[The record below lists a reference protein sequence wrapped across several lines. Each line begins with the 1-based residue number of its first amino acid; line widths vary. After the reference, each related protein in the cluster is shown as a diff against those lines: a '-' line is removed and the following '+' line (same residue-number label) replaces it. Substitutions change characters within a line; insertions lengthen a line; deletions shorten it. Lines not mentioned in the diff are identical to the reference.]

1 MIDLSCMYGLITID
15 CRFHAVGPESL
26 HSGKEETT
34 MRKACG
40 NGLVLA
46 LVFGV
51 VLGAPLALSAVN
63 FPVIT
68 AALPLFVEEAAAQDP
83 INITG
88 EECGIVLGPVGTSV
102 CTTVESERDADG
114 DATST
119 GSHGDPG
126 RNGGFASVQDAGNV
140 REDASCSVLLGDIT
154 TGEEGNQTMTVD
166 EVSAMV
172 PVVIAPSLN
181 DAGVYV
187 FMPDCTSAAETV
199 GGPGITI
206 DASGNDGEEG
216 RDAIGVD
223 GDDNN

>member
-1 MIDLSCMYGLITID
+1 MIDLSCAYGLITIE
-15 CRFHAVGPESL
+15 CRFHAVGEESL

-46 LVFGV
+46 LVFGF
-51 VLGAPLALSAVN
+51 VLGAPLVLSGVN

-68 AALPLFVEEAAAQDP
+68 AALPLLAEEAAAQDP
-83 INITG
+83 INIAG
-88 EECGIVLGPVGTSV
+88 EECGIVLGPVGTSI

-126 RNGGFASVQDAGNV
+126 SSGGSASVQDAGNV
-140 REDASCSVLLGDIT
+140 REDASCSVLLADTT
-154 TGEEGNQTMTVD
+154 TGEERNQTVTVD
-166 EVSAMV
+166 EVNAMT

-187 FMPDCTSAAETV
+187 FMPDCTAAAETV
-199 GGPGITI
+199 DGPGITI
-206 DASGNDGEEG
+206 DASGNDGEDG

>member
-1 MIDLSCMYGLITID
+1 M
-15 CRFHAVGPESL
+15 HKV
-26 HSGKEETT
+26 
-34 MRKACG
+34 CG

-46 LVFGV
+46 LVFGI
-51 VLGAPLALSAVN
+51 VLGAPLALSGVN
-63 FPVIT
+63 FPVKT
-68 AALPLFVEEAAAQDP
+68 VALPLLVEEAAAQDP
-83 INITG
+83 TNITG

-102 CTTVESERDADG
+102 CTMVESERDAG

-126 RNGGFASVQDAGNV
+126 SNGGFASVQDAGNV

-154 TGEEGNQTMTVD
+154 TGEEGNETMTVD
-166 EVSAMV
+166 EVSAMI

-187 FMPDCTSAAETV
+187 FMPDCTAAAETV
-199 GGPGITI
+199 DSPGITI
-206 DASGNDGEEG
+206 DASGNHGEDG